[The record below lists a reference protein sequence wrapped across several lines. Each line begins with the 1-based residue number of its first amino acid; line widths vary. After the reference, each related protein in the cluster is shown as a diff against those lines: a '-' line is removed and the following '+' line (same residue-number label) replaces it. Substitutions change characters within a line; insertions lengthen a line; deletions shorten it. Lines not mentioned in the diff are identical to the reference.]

1 MRLAYLQAEGGAT
14 NRLLADFA
22 ETARARGLRVI
33 GTVQVNTDRPGG
45 GPGEGRCD
53 MDVTVLPS
61 GPVLR
66 ISQDLG
72 PGSRGCRLDPAALE
86 EAVARTEAA
95 LAAGADLM
103 IVNKFGK
110 HEAEGRG
117 FRALIGAALAEGV
130 PVVVGLNGLNA
141 AAFAAFGAGLA
152 QRLDASPEALLSWLE
167 EGKDDGQAP
176 L

>member
-14 NRLLADFA
+14 NRLLAGFA
-22 ETARARGLRVI
+22 ETATARGLRVI
-33 GTVQVNTDRPGG
+33 GTVQVNTDNPRT
-45 GPGEGRCD
+45 GRCD
-53 MDVTVLPS
+53 MDVTVLPG

-72 PGSRGCRLDPAALE
+72 TGSHGCRLDPAALE

-95 LAAGADLM
+95 LAAGADLL

-117 FRALIGAALAEGV
+117 FRALIGEALALGV

-141 AAFAAFGAGLA
+141 AAFAEFGAGFA
-152 QRLDASPEALLSWLE
+152 QRLDASPEALLGWLE
-167 EGKDDGQAP
+167 EGKDDGLAP